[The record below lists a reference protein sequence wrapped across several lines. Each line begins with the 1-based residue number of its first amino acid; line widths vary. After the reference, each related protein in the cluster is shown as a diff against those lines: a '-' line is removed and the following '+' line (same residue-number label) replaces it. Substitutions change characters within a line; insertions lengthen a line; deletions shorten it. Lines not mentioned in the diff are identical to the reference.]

1 MNYFMTG
8 LLATA
13 FLSAPGFCENEPP
26 VPAEASAETSQ
37 APAKDFELAATKAT
51 TLLKDALALIAS
63 QEAEVMKMEESPEKE
78 RQINAIALLRKSTL
92 DAAAAAK
99 AIDQK
104 IEKQPSVVVAAMN
117 LCGGGE
123 LGLFPSRIG
132 TVGGQASICVT
143 IAHRVHPE
151 DLSSSIPTV
160 ALTGYAGGQA
170 EWKNAGGGEPQIGVT
185 FFVVDN
191 AKSKK
196 VTLKDL
202 DGWYGGVVG
211 EIASASN
218 NKIMANLFTGVG
230 AVHGRVMGFEGM
242 VFTGP
247 KDYEYVPM
255 PKFDTYLLNPFTTRV
270 LSDQTSPVNLQ
281 GEAVYFKMLWEAL

>member
-1 MNYFMTG
+1 MNCFKTG
-8 LLATA
+8 LIAMA
-13 FLSAPGFCENEPP
+13 FLSVPAFCEDPTEI
-26 VPAEASAETSQ
+26 VADSAVTADQKRSQ
-37 APAKDFELAATKAT
+37 EVELAATKAT

-63 QEAEVMKMEESPEKE
+63 QEAEVMKQDESPERE

-99 AIDQK
+99 AIDK
-104 IEKQPSVVVAAMN
+104 TIEKQPTVVVAAMN

-132 TVGGQASICVT
+132 TLGGQASVCVT
-143 IAHRVHPE
+143 LAHRVHPE
-151 DLSSSIPTV
+151 DLSASVPTV
-160 ALTGYAGGQA
+160 ALTGFAGGQA

-185 FFVVDN
+185 FFVIDN

-196 VTLKDL
+196 ITLKDL

-218 NKIMANLFTGVG
+218 NKVMANLFTGVG
-230 AVHGRVMGFEGM
+230 AIHGRVMGFEGIA
-242 VFTGP
+242 FSGP
-247 KDYEYVPM
+247 AGYEYLPV
-255 PKFDTYLLNPFTTRV
+255 PKFDAYLVNPFTTRV